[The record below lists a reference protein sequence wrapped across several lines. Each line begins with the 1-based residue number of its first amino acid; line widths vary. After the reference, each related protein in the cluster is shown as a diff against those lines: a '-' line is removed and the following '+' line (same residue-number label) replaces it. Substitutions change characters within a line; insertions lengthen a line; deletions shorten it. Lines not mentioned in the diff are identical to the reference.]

1 MSNRPR
7 NPQLR
12 LLPLPADYEPPFD
25 LEASVDELQTAEQMV
40 AWVRELVRDYWEGD
54 EEWSNDTL
62 DLFLEGLASAVSDL
76 PDDHEKPDWSL
87 VARALLAATVRE

>member
-1 MSNRPR
+1 MTQRPR

-25 LEASVDELQTAEQMV
+25 LESRVDDLKTADEMMH
-40 AWVRELVRDYWEGD
+40 WVRELVRDYWEGE

-62 DLFLEGLASAVSDL
+62 DLFLEGLASALADL
-76 PDDHEKPDWSL
+76 PKDQETADWSL
-87 VARALLAATVRE
+87 LARALLAATVRE

>member
-1 MSNRPR
+1 MSTRPR

-25 LEASVDELQTAEQMV
+25 LEASVDDLKTAEEMIH
-40 AWVRELVRDYWEGD
+40 WLRELVRDYWEGE

-62 DLFLEGLASAVSDL
+62 DLFLEGFASAMADL
-76 PDDHEKPDWSL
+76 PKDQTGVDWPIL
-87 VARALLAATVRE
+87 ARACLAATVRE